1 MQKPITP
8 ITCYHDG
15 ACPLCRLEIRAM
27 QRLDVRQAIH
37 WVDISQD
44 RNALEQAGLSYEQ
57 TMRQL
62 HVVDGGQQLQTG
74 VYGFLTLWEQLPYY
88 RRMAVVVRK
97 TPGLLPALAWGYR
110 LFARHRLWLTGRT
123 TKGMQGV

>member
-1 MQKPITP
+1 MQEPITQ

-44 RNALEQAGLSYEQ
+44 RDALEQAGLSYEQ
-57 TMRQL
+57 PC
-62 HVVDGGQQLQTG
+62 GSC
-74 VYGFLTLWEQLPYY
+74 TLLMIGSNY
-88 RRMAVVVRK
+88 
-97 TPGLLPALAWGYR
+97 TALKDLR
-110 LFARHRLWLTGRT
+110 
-123 TKGMQGV
+123 